1 MPGKPSKY
9 RLTEEIFPEEKP
21 LDAEDD
27 IAVRKMLCMKLQG
40 ERPNKLENEQGRD
53 WEYTVAHFYPDENRW
68 ETGEEP
74 VYGTVEEAN
83 ALKKNLETRYKG
95 HKYRVVGRPIIEW
108 QPIYEDETR
117 P

>member
-1 MPGKPSKY
+1 MPVKPNTH
-9 RLTEEIFPEEKP
+9 RLEGDIFQTEEPMG
-21 LDAEDD
+21 AEDD
-27 IAVRKMLCMKLQG
+27 VATRKLICRKLQG
-40 ERPNKLENEQGRD
+40 KRPNKLESEQGRD

-83 ALKKNLETRYKG
+83 ALKKNLEMRYKG